1 MENSKLKKTLFAS
14 SIIDIVTIVL
24 CAVCAIVM
32 IVMFGALIGNA
43 NNTPADEVGAGV
55 GQAVGAVVG
64 IIFLMI
70 GVIML
75 AIVVL
80 YAAFAI
86 PSMKLYKL
94 PTEEVI
100 LKQGRLTAG
109 VVIGALISLFALG
122 LSIALIFTDGLAFLG
137 LSIPSFALVLTS
149 TALKIKAIR
158 LAKLSPAK
166 Q

>member
-14 SIIDIVTIVL
+14 SIVDIITIVL
-24 CAVCAIVM
+24 CALCAIVM
-32 IVMFGALIGNA
+32 IVMFGTLIGNA
-43 NNTPADEVGAGV
+43 NNTSTNDAATGV
-55 GQAVGAVVG
+55 GEAVGAVVG

-75 AIVVL
+75 AIVAL

-94 PTEEVI
+94 PTDQVV

-109 VVIGALISLFALG
+109 VVIGVLISLFALG
-122 LSIALIFTDGLAFLG
+122 LSIALVFTNGFAFLA
-137 LSIPSFALVLTS
+137 LSIPSFVLVLTS